1 MDQFESRNR
10 PNICQ
15 HSFVSVGTLVC
26 LVSAH
31 LVATKT
37 GEVRVGTSDSSLGYR
52 RRLSP
57 NHVVY
62 GLRRGFF
69 SRMGSFWNFLNRP
82 STCSVPRK
90 ASRQFCFSMLINKH
104 KGIVSTGSHTLFRRV
119 MHLFFENY
127 ALQTIPPM
135 KKHQFRSFLTFIFV

>member
-1 MDQFESRNR
+1 MDPFESQNR

-31 LVATKT
+31 LAGTKT

-69 SRMGSFWNFLNRP
+69 SNGQLLEFFKSA
-82 STCSVPRK
+82 VY
-90 ASRQFCFSMLINKH
+90 
-104 KGIVSTGSHTLFRRV
+104 LFRSTEGIPSI
-119 MHLFFENY
+119 LFFDAN
-127 ALQTIPPM
+127 
-135 KKHQFRSFLTFIFV
+135 

>member
-1 MDQFESRNR
+1 MDKLEKPSKNFDKLGSQKSVINMDPFESRNR

-31 LVATKT
+31 LAETKT

-62 GLRRGFF
+62 GLRRVF
-69 SRMGSFWNFLNRP
+69 FLNGQQLLEFFK
-82 STCSVPRK
+82 SAVY
-90 ASRQFCFSMLINKH
+90 
-104 KGIVSTGSHTLFRRV
+104 LFRSTEGIPSI
-119 MHLFFENY
+119 LFFDAN
-127 ALQTIPPM
+127 
-135 KKHQFRSFLTFIFV
+135 